1 MFASVAV
8 VVSALAHRSAVR
20 RLRGGSTAV
29 KAVVCDIDGTLFS
42 WAGRVLSA
50 GNARALQKCV
60 DAGVTVS
67 IATGRIPG
75 PWVQT
80 VRDAIPNG
88 ALGPCVY
95 GNGCIVVDANNNPLW
110 EAQLPSDVLRRVLEF
125 TRGGVA
131 GPGGARLSVL
141 AATRWEGEL
150 RYCELAPGGA
160 PSEVAALID
169 RAGEPPAVRFE
180 TLDGFEA
187 RDVVKFVMWTQQDD
201 GWAHMPSTVEALR
214 GVLDGT
220 DATILDHGEKFC
232 EVLPP
237 GVNKGAGVARL
248 CEALGVAP
256 AEILACGDAEND
268 VEMLQ
273 MAGVGAA
280 MGDAKQ
286 AAIEAADV
294 VVAAN
299 AEDGV
304 ADAIERFVFGG
315 KS

>member
-1 MFASVAV
+1 MKTVVASALRQPLSAEPARLEIMLVLMRLASTAAV
-8 VVSALAHRSAVR
+8 VNANR
-20 RLRGGSTAV
+20 V

-95 GNGCIVVDANNNPLW
+95 GNGALVVDANNNAIW
-110 EAQLPSDVLRRVLEF
+110 QAQLPSDVVKRVLEF

-160 PSEVAALID
+160 PS
-169 RAGEPPAVRFE
+169 
-180 TLDGFEA
+180 
-187 RDVVKFVMWTQQDD
+187 
-201 GWAHMPSTVEALR
+201 
-214 GVLDGT
+214 
-220 DATILDHGEKFC
+220 
-232 EVLPP
+232 
-237 GVNKGAGVARL
+237 
-248 CEALGVAP
+248 
-256 AEILACGDAEND
+256 
-268 VEMLQ
+268 
-273 MAGVGAA
+273 
-280 MGDAKQ
+280 
-286 AAIEAADV
+286 
-294 VVAAN
+294 
-299 AEDGV
+299 
-304 ADAIERFVFGG
+304 
-315 KS
+315 

>member
-1 MFASVAV
+1 M
-8 VVSALAHRSAVR
+8 
-20 RLRGGSTAV
+20 
-29 KAVVCDIDGTLFS
+29 
-42 WAGRVLSA
+42 
-50 GNARALQKCV
+50 
-60 DAGVTVS
+60 TVS

-110 EAQLPSDVLRRVLEF
+110 EAQLPSDVVRRVLEF

-256 AEILACGDAEND
+256 AEILAAAMPKTTSRCCRWPASVPQWATRSPRRSRRPTSWLPRTPTTAWPTRLSDSCSAEN
-268 VEMLQ
+268 
-273 MAGVGAA
+273 
-280 MGDAKQ
+280 
-286 AAIEAADV
+286 
-294 VVAAN
+294 
-299 AEDGV
+299 
-304 ADAIERFVFGG
+304 
-315 KS
+315 S